1 MEYAMLL
8 LKATGD
14 QRVSSVSHPQ
24 VAITPAEVF
33 GCPLVLRG
41 AELQHPHQ

>member
-1 MEYAMLL
+1 MLL

-24 VAITPAEVF
+24 MAIPPAGVF
-33 GCPLVLRG
+33 GYPPVLRG